1 MTDVLVGLDIGD
13 EHLTLAH
20 SISAILGHI
29 DRRLDRSTKLQLVGL
44 DRDDTNEWHFDN
56 QLLRV
61 LIVKAVLLD
70 GPASTFKVQ
79 ALDVRASIKFLGNLI
94 GVALL
99 GHLSVEQTLIERPA
113 AGTARRLQQG
123 SQVGLG
129 DAQTREPDDL
139 GLVNLNP
146 LPVLVVAA
154 LEVLDPVDEG
164 LQALRGEPEPHGWN
178 EAIEDAVTQLFELLG
193 HTDLTDKSTL
203 QVKE

>member
-1 MTDVLVGLDIGD
+1 MTDVLVCLDIRD

-79 ALDVRASIKFLGNLI
+79 ALDVRASIKSLGNLI

-99 GHLSVEQTLIERPA
+99 GHLSVE
-113 AGTARRLQQG
+113 
-123 SQVGLG
+123 
-129 DAQTREPDDL
+129 
-139 GLVNLNP
+139 
-146 LPVLVVAA
+146 
-154 LEVLDPVDEG
+154 
-164 LQALRGEPEPHGWN
+164 
-178 EAIEDAVTQLFELLG
+178 
-193 HTDLTDKSTL
+193 
-203 QVKE
+203 

>member
-1 MTDVLVGLDIGD
+1 MTDVLVCLDVGD

-20 SISAILGHI
+20 GISAILGHV
-29 DRRLDRSTKLQLVGL
+29 DRRLYCATKLQLVGL
-44 DRDDTNEWHFDN
+44 NRDDTNEWHFDN

-61 LIVKAVLLD
+61 LIVKAVLFD
-70 GPASTFKVQ
+70 RPAGTFQVH
-79 ALDVRASIKFLGNLI
+79 ALDVRASIKSLGNLI
-94 GVALL
+94 GIALL

-164 LQALRGEPEPHGWN
+164 FQAIRGALEPHGWN